1 MFFFTIFCVFLAV
14 MHYVLFHKK
23 GKSFPLRAELTP
35 SPNGVFYETISWH
48 IGEGEQKTEILQPQ

>member
-1 MFFFTIFCVFLAV
+1 

-35 SPNGVFYETISWH
+35 SQNGVFYETISWH